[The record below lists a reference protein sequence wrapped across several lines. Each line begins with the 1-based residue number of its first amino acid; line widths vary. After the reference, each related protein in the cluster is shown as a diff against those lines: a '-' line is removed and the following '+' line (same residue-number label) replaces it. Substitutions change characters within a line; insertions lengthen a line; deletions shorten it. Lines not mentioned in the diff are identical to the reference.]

1 MYMTRK
7 IFVLSLTVFVFVL
20 WIKSSPAL
28 EQGWLKNYSAV
39 IETTTT
45 KGNFSSTSK
54 VISKDGKQ
62 RIEQNANGK
71 KSVTIVRPDKK
82 LVWMLMPEQN
92 MFMEMPLDVKNQ
104 DIFSNMQDSKVK
116 TDKEFLSN
124 ETVENHPAKKYHV
137 TTSRDGKKESSGFIW
152 EASDLNNFPVKY
164 QNEDKTA
171 TMVWKN
177 INFDPVHDSI
187 FEIPSGYKKMEMPMR
202 NMNNPAKGQ

>member
-1 MYMTRK
+1 MTRK
-7 IFVLSLTVFVFVL
+7 IFVMSLTVFVFVL
-20 WIKSSPAL
+20 WVKSSPAAEPGL
-28 EQGWLKNYSAV
+28 LKNYTAV

-54 VISKDGKQ
+54 VVSKDGKQ
-62 RIEQNANGK
+62 RIEQSANGK

-82 LVWMLMPEQN
+82 LVWMLMPDQN

-124 ETVENHPAKKYHV
+124 ETIDNHPAKKYHV

-177 INFDPVHDSI
+177 INFEPVQDAM
-187 FEIPSGYKKMEMPMR
+187 FEIPSGYKKMEMPPR